1 MKAKA
6 VKKENDWTRP
16 GKMTHEEFMA
26 GIREAEKGPFMT
38 MDELRKSL
46 EKWDIENGY
55 TLTSM

>member
-6 VKKENDWTRP
+6 AKKENDWTRP

-46 EKWDIENGY
+46 DQWKKDMGY
-55 TLTSM
+55 IS